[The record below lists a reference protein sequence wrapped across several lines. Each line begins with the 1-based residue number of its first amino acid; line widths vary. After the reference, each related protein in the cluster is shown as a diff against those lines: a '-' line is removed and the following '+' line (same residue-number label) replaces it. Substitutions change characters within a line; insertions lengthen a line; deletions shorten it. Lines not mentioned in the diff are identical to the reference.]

1 MAHFVKKEI
10 PVGFVKATSISA
22 PGRNITVRTL
32 EGDVDVPVKD
42 DVYIIIGVDGEI
54 YPINKTKFDASYK
67 PADVPYVFPGEYPPA
82 AVDVKTGERI
92 ELLPFAH
99 SCIASAKDGG
109 IYARVL
115 DHRVKVFTKW
125 DPDKYYLGVPGDYL
139 AVRADD
145 NKDVYIIA
153 KDIFGKTY
161 ENA

>member
-1 MAHFVKKEI
+1 MKNIRNFCIIAHI
-10 PVGFVKATSISA
+10 A
-22 PGRNITVRTL
+22 L
-32 EGDVDVPVKD
+32 
-42 DVYIIIGVDGEI
+42 DGEI
-54 YPINKTKFDASYK
+54 VGNWHP
-67 PADVPYVFPGEYPPA
+67 
-82 AVDVKTGERI
+82 
-92 ELLPFAH
+92 
-99 SCIASAKDGG
+99 SAKDGG

-161 ENA
+161 EEYK